1 MGVKV
6 TIDQSAVNNLK
17 KAADEAAKAALLA
30 VEAEVKDTVP
40 LDSGALQGDFSVNTI
55 EEGKRY
61 ALSNSTVYSRYLYYE
76 KLMVGS
82 SSGKAFADKGERKVI
97 AQPERKLKFRHGRRG
112 HWFEPYLTGDKKDF
126 VTETFKEKYKER
138 AKL

>member
-1 MGVKV
+1 MSVKV
-6 TIDQSAVNNLK
+6 TINQSAVNNLK
-17 KAADEAAKAALLA
+17 KAADEAAKASLMA

-82 SSGKAFADKGERKVI
+82 SSGKAFANKGERKVI

>member
-1 MGVKV
+1 MGVKI
-6 TIDQSAVNNLK
+6 TINQSAVNNLK

>member
-1 MGVKV
+1 MGVKI
-6 TIDQSAVNNLK
+6 TIDQTAIKNLK

-30 VEAEVKDTVP
+30 VEAEVKDAVP
-40 LDSGALQGDFSVNTI
+40 LDSGALQGDFSVDTI
-55 EEGKRY
+55 EEGKQY
-61 ALSNSTVYSRYLYYE
+61 ALSNSTLYARYLYYE

-82 SSGKAFADKGERKVI
+82 SSGKAFADKGEKKVI
-97 AQPERKLKFRHGRRG
+97 AQPERKLKFRHGRSG

-126 VTETFKEKYKER
+126 VAETFEKEYKER

>member
-1 MGVKV
+1 MGVKI
-6 TIDQSAVNNLK
+6 TINQSAISKLK
-17 KAADEAAKAALLA
+17 KAVDEAAKAALSA

-55 EEGKRY
+55 DEGKLY
-61 ALSNSTVYSRYLYYE
+61 ALSNSTLYSRYLYYE

-82 SSGKAFADKGERKVI
+82 SSGKAFANKGERKII

-112 HWFEPYLTGDKKDF
+112 HWFEPYLTGDKKEF
-126 VTETFKEKYKER
+126 VAEKFKEIYKER

>member
-1 MGVKV
+1 MGVKI

-82 SSGKAFADKGERKVI
+82 SSGKAFANKGERKVI

>member
-1 MGVKV
+1 MGVKI
-6 TIDQSAVNNLK
+6 TINQSAVNNLK
-17 KAADEAAKAALLA
+17 KATDEAAKAALQA

-61 ALSNSTVYSRYLYYE
+61 ALSNSKEYSRYLYYE

-82 SSGKAFADKGERKVI
+82 SSGKVFANKDERKVI

-126 VTETFKEKYKER
+126 VSETFKEKYKER